1 VRGLSTVTTVA
12 SPAASG
18 VTEAKKALRR
28 RVLETR
34 SALNARDLSQAARG
48 LRDVLLAVPEVAAAG
63 RVAAY
68 VSVGRE
74 PGTGPLI
81 EELSDRS
88 VEVLLPLLQ
97 PDGDLD
103 WACYDGPHALDRVA
117 RGLLEPTGEPLGL
130 DAVSS
135 CDAVLVPGLAV
146 DRTGCRLGRGG
157 GSYDRALARVGVGAF
172 TCVLLHDGEVL
183 DLPVPRAPHDVRVS
197 AAATPTALHRLRRP
211 PSATGGFPTP

>member
-1 VRGLSTVTTVA
+1 MGVA
-12 SPAASG
+12 SPQPSG
-18 VTEAKKALRR
+18 VAEAKKALRR

-34 SALNARDLSQAARG
+34 SVLDARDLAQAARA
-48 LRDVLLAVPEVAAAG
+48 LRDVLLGTPDVVWAR

-81 EELSDRS
+81 EELSDRG

-97 PDGDLD
+97 PDRDLD
-103 WACYDGPHALDRVA
+103 WALYQGPQSLARAA
-117 RGLLEPTGEPLGL
+117 RGLLEPAGEPLGP
-130 DAVSS
+130 DAIAS

-146 DRTGCRLGRGG
+146 DRSGTRLGRGG
-157 GSYDRALARVGVGAF
+157 GSYDRVLARLAGRAF

-183 DLPVPRAPHDVRVS
+183 DLPVPRTPHDVPVA
-197 AAATPTALHRLRRP
+197 AAATPSGLHRLGRIV
-211 PSATGGFPTP
+211 